1 MLLKIYRGIGPGTVI
16 VIMVSLVLVWLQSLL
31 NPVQPPLYH
40 NDNPAP
46 LYSLLISLFNGRP
59 LAGIIFSMILVLVT
73 GIYLVNFNTRL
84 FFINE
89 RTFLP
94 ASLYILLTGYIYSN
108 QVINPV
114 LPASLLLL
122 VSIDRLIVSY
132 RKPGIAYNLF
142 DASLIIGIATLI
154 YTNIIWFYLLILV
167 GILMFRS
174 FNFREILISITGLIT
189 PFIILYA
196 FYYFTGRDI
205 TWLNHFFLKSIVT
218 DVPEYY
224 WSAEFIIISCINLF
238 IFLVSLLHLW
248 STFNTKKIRSRK
260 IFSLFTWMLILTV
273 TIYFLI
279 PSASVGLMYVF
290 LIPLVYFLSHYLVM
304 MRNKK
309 IANYLFAI
317 IFFSVLFMQ
326 LNRAIVI

>member
-1 MLLKIYRGIGPGTVI
+1 MLLKIYRGIGPGTII
-16 VIMVSLVLVWLQSLL
+16 VIIISLVLVWLQPLL
-31 NPVQPPLYH
+31 NPVQPSLFH

-59 LAGIIFSMILVLVT
+59 LAGIVFSMILIIVT

-94 ASLYILLTGYIYSN
+94 ASLYVLLSGYIYSN
-108 QVINPV
+108 QVLNPV

-122 VSIDRLIVSY
+122 VAIDRLILSY

-142 DASLIIGIATLI
+142 DASLIIGITALI
-154 YTNIIWFYLLILV
+154 YTSIIWFYLLIII
-167 GILMFRS
+167 GIIMFRS
-174 FNFREILISITGLIT
+174 FNFREILISFIGLIT

-205 TWLNHFFLKSIVT
+205 TLLNQFFLNSFLT

-224 WSAEFIIISCINLF
+224 WSTEFIIISSINAF
-238 IFLVSLLHLW
+238 IFLLSLIHLW
-248 STFNTKKIRSRK
+248 SIFNTKKIRSRK
-260 IFSLFTWMLILTV
+260 IFSLFTWMFILTV
-273 TIYFLI
+273 VIYFLV
-279 PSASVGLMYVF
+279 PAASVGLMYVL
-290 LIPLVYFLSHYLVM
+290 LIPIVYFLSHYLVM
-304 MRNKK
+304 IRNKK

-317 IFFSVLFMQ
+317 IFLSVLFMQ
-326 LNRAIVI
+326 LNRAMVI

>member
-1 MLLKIYRGIGPGTVI
+1 MLLKIYRGIGPGT
-16 VIMVSLVLVWLQSLL
+16 IMVIIISLVLVWLQPLL
-31 NPVQPPLYH
+31 NPAQPPLYH

-46 LYSLLISLFNGRP
+46 LFSLLISLFDGRP
-59 LAGIIFSMILVLVT
+59 LAGIIFSMMLVLT
-73 GIYLVNFNTRL
+73 IGIYLVNFNTRL

-94 ASLYILLTGYIYSN
+94 ASLYILLSGYIYSN
-108 QVINPV
+108 QVLNPV

-122 VSIDRLIVSY
+122 ISIDRLIVSY

-142 DASLIIGIATLI
+142 DASLIIGITTLI
-154 YTNIIWFYLLILV
+154 YTNIIWFYLLILI
-167 GILMFRS
+167 GIIKFRS
-174 FNFREILISITGLIT
+174 FNFREILISFIGLIT

-205 TWLNHFFLKSIVT
+205 IWLNYFFLNSIIT
-218 DVPEYY
+218 NVPEYY
-224 WSAEFIIISCINLF
+224 WSNEFIIISSINLV

-248 STFNTKKIRSRK
+248 SIFNTKKIRSRK
-260 IFSLFTWMLILTV
+260 IFSLFTWMLILTLG
-273 TIYFLI
+273 IYFLV
-279 PSASVGLMYVF
+279 PSASVGLMYIC
-290 LIPLVYFLSHYLVM
+290 LIPFVYFLTHYLVM
-304 MRNKK
+304 MKNKK

-317 IFFSVLFMQ
+317 IFLSVLFMQ

>member
-1 MLLKIYRGIGPGTVI
+1 MLLKIYRGIGPGT
-16 VIMVSLVLVWLQSLL
+16 IMVIIISLVLVWLQPLL
-31 NPVQPPLYH
+31 NPVQPSLYH

-46 LYSLLISLFNGRP
+46 LYSLLISFFNGRP
-59 LAGIIFSMILVLVT
+59 LTGIIFSMILVLAT

-94 ASLYILLTGYIYSN
+94 ASLYVLLSGYICTN

-122 VSIDRLIVSY
+122 ISIDRLIVSY

-142 DASLIIGIATLI
+142 DASLIIGIAALI
-154 YTNIIWFYLLILV
+154 YTNIIWFYIIIFI

-174 FNFREILISITGLIT
+174 FNFREILISFIGLIT

-205 TWLNHFFLKSIVT
+205 TGLNHFFLNSIIT

-224 WSAEFIIISCINLF
+224 WSSEFIIISSINLL

-248 STFNTKKIRSRK
+248 SVFNTKKIRSRK
-260 IFSLFTWMLILTV
+260 IFSLFTWVLIMTV
-273 TIYFLI
+273 VIYFLV
-279 PSASVGLMYVF
+279 PSASVGLMYIF
-290 LIPLVYFLSHYLVM
+290 LLPLVYFLTHYLVM

-317 IFFSVLFMQ
+317 IFLSVLFMQ
-326 LNRAIVI
+326 LSRAIII